1 MWTVTVTAA
10 CAFATVRVGQF
21 GAAVPG
27 FVEPPFPALF
37 TSHGPPACLG
47 GVKIALVTETFPPE
61 INGVAMTF
69 GVLSRELAALG
80 HDVTVYR
87 PRQPE
92 ESGRAFPSAFLEQPM
107 PGIPLPGY
115 PGLRLGLPAG
125 GRLRRLWQ
133 RERPDLVHVVT
144 EGPLGASA
152 VGAALA
158 LNIPVTSSFHTN
170 FHTYAGHY
178 GWKRLQGVVLAWLRR
193 LHNRTARTFV
203 PTLELCG
210 ELERVGFRNV
220 GLLSRGVDTGKFNP
234 SHRCSDLRRSWGAGP
249 QTCVVLH
256 VGRLAPEKNYPLLR
270 EAYRR
275 MLEVD
280 SDCRFVLVGEGP
292 LRAALGQEQPHCVFT
307 GAVPHGDIG
316 RYYASADVYIH
327 ASRSETFG
335 NVVLEGLSS
344 GLAFAGFDYAAGRQ
358 FVTDGKTGLLA
369 PCDQPE
375 RLLDLAVGLARDE
388 RLRDRL
394 RGSARGAVLSH
405 SWESVARTFAQDL
418 RDVVDAGG

>member
-1 MWTVTVTAA
+1 MAA

-21 GAAVPG
+21 GAAGPG

-37 TSHGPPACLG
+37 TSRGPPACLR

-69 GVLSRELAALG
+69 GVLARELAALG
-80 HDVTVYR
+80 HHVTVYR
-87 PRQPE
+87 PRRPE
-92 ESGRAFPSAFLEQPM
+92 ESAGAGSNPFLQQPM
-107 PGIPLPGY
+107 PGMPLPGY
-115 PGLRLGLPAG
+115 PGLRMGLPAG

-133 RERPDLVHVVT
+133 SERPDLVHVVT

-158 LNIPVTSSFHTN
+158 LSIPVTSSFHTN

-178 GWKRLQGVVLAWLRR
+178 GWKAMQGLVLAWLRR

-210 ELERVGFRNV
+210 QLERVGFRNL
-220 GLLSRGVDTGKFNP
+220 GLLSRGVDTEKFNP
-234 SHRCSDLRRSWGAGP
+234 SHRCTDLRRSWGAGP

-256 VGRLAPEKNYPLLR
+256 VGRLAPEKNYPLLW

-275 MLEVD
+275 MHAANAN
-280 SDCRFVLVGEGP
+280 CRFVLVGEGP
-292 LRAALGQEQPHCVFT
+292 LRSAVSETQPHCVFL

-327 ASRSETFG
+327 ASQTETFG

-344 GLAFAGFDYAAGRQ
+344 GLAFAGFDYAAALQ
-358 FVTDGKTGLLA
+358 FVTDGKNGLLV
-369 PCDQPE
+369 PRDQPE
-375 RLLDLAVGLARDE
+375 RLLEAAVRLVRE
-388 RLRDRL
+388 HRLRDQL
-394 RGSARGAVLSH
+394 RESARSAVLAHSWGAV
-405 SWESVARTFAQDL
+405 ARSFARQL
-418 RDVVDAGG
+418 EAVIDAAR

>member
-1 MWTVTVTAA
+1 M
-10 CAFATVRVGQF
+10 
-21 GAAVPG
+21 
-27 FVEPPFPALF
+27 
-37 TSHGPPACLG
+37 
-47 GVKIALVTETFPPE
+47 KIALVTETFPPE

-69 GVLSRELAALG
+69 GVLARELAALG
-80 HDVTVYR
+80 HHVTVYR
-87 PRQPE
+87 PRRPE
-92 ESGRAFPSAFLEQPM
+92 ESGGAGSNPFLQQPM
-107 PGIPLPGY
+107 PGMPLPGY
-115 PGLRLGLPAG
+115 PGLRMGLPAG

-133 RERPDLVHVVT
+133 SERPDLVHVVT

-158 LNIPVTSSFHTN
+158 LSIPVTSSFHTN

-178 GWKRLQGVVLAWLRR
+178 GWKAMQGMVLAWLRR

-210 ELERVGFRNV
+210 QLERVGFRNL
-220 GLLSRGVDTGKFNP
+220 GLLSRGVDTEKFNP
-234 SHRCSDLRRSWGAGP
+234 SHRCTDLRRSWGAGP

-256 VGRLAPEKNYPLLR
+256 VGRLAPEKNYPLLW

-275 MLEVD
+275 MHAANA
-280 SDCRFVLVGEGP
+280 DCRFVLVGEGP
-292 LRAALGQEQPHCVFT
+292 LRAAVSETQPHCVFQ

-327 ASRSETFG
+327 ASQTETFG

-344 GLAFAGFDYAAGRQ
+344 GLAFAGFDYAAALQ
-358 FVTDGKTGLLA
+358 FVTDGKNSLLV

-375 RLLDLAVGLARDE
+375 RLLEAAVRLVRDH
-388 RLRDRL
+388 RLRDQL
-394 RGSARGAVLSH
+394 RESARSAVLAH
-405 SWESVARTFAQDL
+405 SWGAVARTFARQL
-418 RDVVDAGG
+418 GAVVDAAS